1 LKATERLPG
10 RSLRFVVI
18 GLLLFIGYQLNILFA
33 DERLAPQSP
42 QTQDTQAEQSKNQPG
57 NRFGQLVTK
66 NVSLKI
72 SPELAELFAG
82 APGDTQDLETMQS
95 HLRRL
100 VPRISRA
107 TVAIQLK
114 DGMGS
119 GVIISKDGYV
129 LTAGHVVGRP
139 DQQVTFIL
147 HDGRRL
153 RGKTLGAHRGMHAG
167 LMKDAGLMK
176 IANQE
181 DLPYAEMGQSRTL
194 KQGQWC
200 LALGHPG
207 GYQAGRAPPL
217 RLGRILLLNNEML
230 VSDCTLVG
238 GDSGGPLFDA
248 EGKVIGIHSR
258 IGEAIQ
264 ANLHKPVDA
273 FREHWQRLVRGDL
286 WGGPSF
292 IGVFGVAEAD
302 RAQIDAI
309 IPGSAAA
316 EAGIIKGD
324 IILSFNGAAISD
336 FASLVAVVGKTDP
349 GRQVAVEL
357 RRGNK
362 TLTTN
367 LMVGIYGY

>member
-1 LKATERLPG
+1 MKATKRLPG

-57 NRFGQLVTK
+57 NRFGPLVTK

-100 VPRISRA
+100 VPQISRA

-207 GYQAGRAPPL
+207 GYQTGRSPPL

-248 EGKVIGIHSR
+248 EKSSGFTVVLVKRSKQIYTYPSTLF
-258 IGEAIQ
+258 
-264 ANLHKPVDA
+264 ANTGSDSFAVTSGAVPPLLGSLGQQRPIAHKST
-273 FREHWQRLVRGDL
+273 R
-286 WGGPSF
+286 SF
-292 IGVFGVAEAD
+292 PGVLQQKLG
-302 RAQIDAI
+302 
-309 IPGSAAA
+309 
-316 EAGIIKGD
+316 
-324 IILSFNGAAISD
+324 
-336 FASLVAVVGKTDP
+336 
-349 GRQVAVEL
+349 
-357 RRGNK
+357 
-362 TLTTN
+362 
-367 LMVGIYGY
+367 

>member
-1 LKATERLPG
+1 M
-10 RSLRFVVI
+10 I
-18 GLLLFIGYQLNILFA
+18 GLLLLVGYRFDILFA
-33 DERLAPQSP
+33 DERLAPPSP
-42 QTQDTQAEQSKNQPG
+42 PRQDTRVEQAKTQPG
-57 NRFGQLVTK
+57 DHVGPLITK

-72 SPELAELFAG
+72 SPELAELFSE
-82 APGDTQDLETMQS
+82 APEDVQDLETMQM

-100 VPRISRA
+100 APRISRA
-107 TVAIQLK
+107 TVAIQVK

-139 DQQVTFIL
+139 DQQATFIL

-153 RGKTLGAHRGMHAG
+153 QGKTLGAHRGMNAG

-176 IANQE
+176 IANQD
-181 DLPYAEMGQSRTL
+181 DLPYAEMGQSKTL

-207 GYQAGRAPPL
+207 GYQAGRSPPL
-217 RLGRILLLNNEML
+217 RLGRILLRNNEMI

-248 EGKVIGIHSR
+248 GGKVIGIHSR

-264 ANLHKPVDA
+264 ANLHIPVDA
-273 FREHWQRLVRGDL
+273 FREHWQRLARGDL

-302 RAQIDAI
+302 RAQISAI
-309 IPGSAAA
+309 VPGGAADN
-316 EAGIIKGD
+316 AGIKKGD
-324 IILSFNGAAISD
+324 IILSFNGATISD
-336 FASLVAVVGKTDP
+336 FASLVAAVGKTDP
-349 GRQVAVEL
+349 GRPVPVEL

-362 TLTTN
+362 TLSTN
-367 LMVGIYGY
+367 LIVGIYGY